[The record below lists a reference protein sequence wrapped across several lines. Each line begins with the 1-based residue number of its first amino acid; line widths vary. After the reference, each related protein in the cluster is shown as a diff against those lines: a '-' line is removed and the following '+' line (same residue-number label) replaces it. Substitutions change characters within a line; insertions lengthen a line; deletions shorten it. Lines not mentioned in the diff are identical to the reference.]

1 MRTFTC
7 TCGNRLF
14 FENSVCLQCQTPVG
28 WCPTCSSLVPLT
40 ADAQGHLTCGN
51 PQCGTH
57 LFKCVNY
64 TAEDICNWTVPVEP
78 GAQQTPIL
86 CGSCR
91 LTEVIP
97 DLSIAGNKEMWYRLE
112 KAKRRLL
119 YELDYLGLP
128 WGGPEK
134 GVEPPLSFDFKADAI
149 PVDGVWRLM
158 TDERVYTGHQLG
170 KITINIREADDAE
183 REKLRVDLQEAHRTL
198 NGHFRHEIG
207 HYYWEMLVL
216 GRCEAEFNELFGDHG
231 SPTYAEALDV
241 YYRNGP
247 PADWQLSF
255 VSPYASM
262 HPWEDF
268 AETFALYLDMID
280 ILETA
285 HHSELA
291 AGIESSEA
299 EAETLIDRYLALGI
313 AANELNRSMGLV
325 DLVPEVLSPPV
336 RKKIEFVHGLIQNA
350 QELLSKAPESAPVPA
365 PALPVET
372 PAPALAPPAVAT

>member
-14 FENSVCLQCQTPVG
+14 FENSFCLQCQTPVG
-28 WCPTCSSLVPLT
+28 WCLSCRGLVPLI
-40 ADAQGHLTCGN
+40 ADSDGNLTCGN
-51 PQCGTH
+51 PRCGRH
-57 LFKCVNY
+57 LVRCVNY
-64 TAEDICNWTVPVEP
+64 TAEDICNWTVPVEAGSP
-78 GAQQTPIL
+78 QTPIL
-86 CGSCR
+86 CESCR

-97 DLSIAGNKEMWYRLE
+97 DLSIPGNKEKWYRLE

-128 WGGPEK
+128 WGGADK

-149 PVDGVWRLM
+149 PVEGVWRMM
-158 TDERVYTGHQLG
+158 TDERVYTGHQQG
-170 KITINIREADDAE
+170 KITINVREADDAE

-207 HYYWEMLVL
+207 HYYWEMLVF
-216 GRCEAEFNELFGDHG
+216 GRCEPEFKELFGDHE
-231 SPTYAEALDV
+231 SPGYGEALEA

-247 PADWQLSF
+247 PVDWQLNF

-268 AETFALYLDMID
+268 AETLALYLDMVD

-291 AGIESSEA
+291 AGIETPDA
-299 EAETLIDRYLALGI
+299 EAEEMIDRYLALGI

-336 RKKIEFVHGLIQNA
+336 RKKVEFVHGIIRNA
-350 QELLSKAPESAPVPA
+350 QVLLSRPREPSAVPA
-365 PALPVET
+365 PPVESALPA
-372 PAPALAPPAVAT
+372 APLPAVAT